1 LVLGALILVNAFYVA
16 AEFGAVGVRRSR
28 VRRLSEDGHGLARR
42 LLPFID
48 DPARLD
54 RYVSASQIGIT
65 VSSLVLGAV
74 GQASLAVALAP
85 RLIRWFPHEFS
96 AAAAAIV
103 LISLTAVQVVIGE
116 LMPKSL
122 ALQYPTNVAL
132 WTVLPMQWSLRAFWP
147 FIVALNGT
155 ATFVLR
161 LVGARAAPHR
171 HLHSPDEIALFIAES
186 RDGGL
191 LEADEQQRLHRALD
205 LRLRTARD
213 LMIPRERVTMIEVDT
228 PWGDVVRQV
237 AASPFS
243 RLPVY
248 RGSPDHVIGTLRVKD
263 LVFRFIADGPA
274 PLDRLVRPVAR
285 ISADLGADRVIS
297 AMRER
302 RVHQAIVV
310 DDADLVIGLIT
321 IHDVVGALLGATGT
335 GG

>member
-1 LVLGALILVNAFYVA
+1 
-16 AEFGAVGVRRSR
+16 
-28 VRRLSEDGHGLARR
+28 
-42 LLPFID
+42 
-48 DPARLD
+48 
-54 RYVSASQIGIT
+54 
-65 VSSLVLGAV
+65 
-74 GQASLAVALAP
+74 
-85 RLIRWFPHEFS
+85 
-96 AAAAAIV
+96 
-103 LISLTAVQVVIGE
+103 
-116 LMPKSL
+116 
-122 ALQYPTNVAL
+122 
-132 WTVLPMQWSLRAFWP
+132 
-147 FIVALNGT
+147 
-155 ATFVLR
+155 
-161 LVGARAAPHR
+161 
-171 HLHSPDEIALFIAES
+171 
-186 RDGGL
+186 
-191 LEADEQQRLHRALD
+191 
-205 LRLRTARD
+205 
-213 LMIPRERVTMIEVDT
+213 MIEVDT